1 MYQVGKLQMK
11 HKIPRTAFYCAVL
24 ATIFFSG
31 AASGNGCINCHSN
44 PDFYVQDRKL
54 HTYYQDWITSPHKA
68 AGLTCDFC
76 HGGDPAAT
84 DKETAHQS
92 ILKITDPASKL
103 HYKKLP
109 ETCGFCHSDKLA
121 QFKQSKHFKALM
133 HERSAPSC
141 TTCHSAMRPRPH
153 YRDIVT
159 QSCRTCHFD
168 QNPRNLPLVADRA
181 DEFLHRLSIAKVY
194 LAWTTVFYE
203 EQGWPFN
210 SQQEIEGINRK
221 YDEAVTRVHRF
232 DLVMMDESSAEILA
246 ELEEM
251 FKKAWDKRPRA
262 E

>member
-11 HKIPRTAFYCAVL
+11 HVIPRTVFYCVVL
-24 ATIFFSG
+24 TTAFLSG
-31 AASGNGCINCHSN
+31 AASGNDCINCHSN

-109 ETCGFCHSDKLA
+109 ETCGFCHSDKFA

-133 HERSAPSC
+133 HEISAPSC

-153 YRDIVT
+153 YRDIVK

-168 QNPRNLPLVADRA
+168 ENPRNLPLVADRA

-251 FKKAWDKRPRA
+251 FKKAWDKRPTA